1 MIIKMKLFVPG
12 KIILLG
18 EYAVCYG
25 KRGIVGTIDK
35 YLVLETSDTPQ
46 TIVFPEFTDY
56 CDKKFGELP
65 FYINISDETTL
76 ARGKGYGYSSALS
89 VGCVMI
95 YLSFWKNSGENK
107 DLIFKE
113 ALQLERTLFSPLISG
128 IDTAASLYGGLF
140 AYENGLIIQRFTD
153 PIHISVIETDKE
165 HSTKQL
171 LSAIHPIDPE
181 LLEQMNDIV
190 CKPFL
195 FEKSDRATRIKNAQ
209 RCNDEIQDKMINY
222 QKCLAKIGIDCA
234 FPGYKATGSGHST
247 CIRLSTN
254 ETYDHCLGSGL
265 LRKEEQI
272 PLFLLQLKH
281 RIKHYNSYKQF
292 GFSSSP
298 SNIALIKYW
307 GKDDKQLQY
316 SLNSSLSITLGDL
329 RTNTI
334 AFFSDDESHANS
346 DTRINK
352 MIYDITGMTNIRI
365 KTENLFPS
373 SCGIA
378 SSASGFSALCGAIF
392 DLLNLK
398 AFLSEEEQVYW
409 LENWSRICSGSA
421 VRSLYDGIVKW
432 DCRGNAISSS
442 ANKHGLIDIVV
453 IIDDAKKSV
462 TSSDG
467 HNSVKSSPLQ
477 PIRLANVESQLN
489 TLTQI
494 LESDEELDWTLFASI
509 VEGDALLMHSIAMTS
524 AERIRYI
531 SDATTDFI
539 KKFIRFRNESGIK
552 CAYTID
558 AGANVHLI
566 ADKDYKDRIV
576 EFVRYKTMVN
586 ETNDGI
592 RIGCCPKIIA
602 FSGKRFSGKSYI
614 SSFLSD
620 KYNVVAIGDL
630 IKQEFSLRY
639 HVELSDLHD
648 RVKKENYRTRLI
660 EFRESFP
667 HTYWLDKLDM
677 RENTIIADVRSVKD
691 MDYLKK
697 KYKIKTIRIESDLQ
711 TRNKRGFVYNPDVD
725 ALPSECNLDDY
736 AFDKVAHNN
745 GDSDI
750 YSILFSIFTL

>member
-35 YLVLETSDTPQ
+35 YLVLETSSVKQTP
-46 TIVFPEFTDY
+46 VFPEFTDY
-56 CDKKFGELP
+56 CDAKFGKLP

-95 YLSFWKNSGENK
+95 YLSFWKNCGENK
-107 DLIFKE
+107 DLIFNE

-128 IDTAASLYGGLF
+128 IDTAASLYGGIF
-140 AYENGLIIQRFTD
+140 AYENGEIVRRFAD
-153 PIHISVIETDKE
+153 SIHISVIETENE

-171 LSAIHPIDPE
+171 LASIHPIDPE
-181 LLEQMNDIV
+181 ILEQMGNIV
-190 CKPFL
+190 L
-195 FEKSDRATRIKNAQ
+195 LSEKL
-209 RCNDEIQDKMINY
+209 QDKMINY
-222 QKCLAKIGIDCA
+222 QKCLTNIGIDCK

-247 CIRLSTN
+247 YIRLSMD

-281 RIKHYNSYKQF
+281 RIKDHNSYEKKQF
-292 GFSSSP
+292 GFCSSP

-316 SLNSSLSITLGDL
+316 SLNSSLSMTLGDL

-334 AFFSDDESHANS
+334 AFFSDDETNALS
-346 DTRINK
+346 DARINK
-352 MIYDITGMTNIRI
+352 MIYEITGIPNIRI
-365 KTENLFPS
+365 KTENQFPS
-373 SCGIA
+373 CCGIA

-392 DLLNLK
+392 DLLNLITI
-398 AFLSEEEQVYW
+398 LSDSEQRYW

-442 ANKHGLIDIVV
+442 ANKHNLVDIVV

-467 HNSVKSSPLQ
+467 HNSVKSSPFQ
-477 PIRLANVESQLN
+477 KIRLANVESQLD
-489 TLTQI
+489 TLTRM
-494 LESDEELDWTLFASI
+494 LESDEELNWSLFTNI
-509 VEGDALLMHSIAMTS
+509 VEGDAILMHSIAMTS
-524 AERIRYI
+524 AERVRYI
-531 SDATTDFI
+531 SDATTAFLE
-539 KKFIRFRNESGIK
+539 KFIRFRNESGIK

-566 ADKDYKDRIV
+566 AAKEYKDQII
-576 EFVRYKTMVN
+576 EFVRYKTIVN
-586 ETNDGI
+586 ESNDGI
-592 RIGCCPKIIA
+592 RIGCRTKTIA

-614 SSFLSD
+614 SNFLLE
-620 KYNVVAIGDL
+620 KYNVIAIGDL
-630 IKQEFSLRY
+630 IKQEFSLRNG
-639 HVELSDLHD
+639 VELADLHD
-648 RVKKENYRTRLI
+648 RVKKENYRARLI

-667 HTYWLDKLDM
+667 NTYWLDKLDM
-677 RENTIIADVRSVKD
+677 RENTIITDVRSAKD
-691 MDYLKK
+691 MDYLKE
-697 KYKIKTIRIESDLQ
+697 KYKITTIRIESDLQ
-711 TRNKRGFVYNPDVD
+711 TRENRGFVYNPEVD
-725 ALPSECNLDDY
+725 GLPSECDLDNY
-736 AFDKVAHNN
+736 TFDKVVHNN